1 MSKTNWI
8 FFSAD
13 THSLMH
19 LLEIHKSDSNQDVFF
34 RFKVFLNFFFI
45 LLSTKFRSP
54 LAENYDYS
62 TILNI
67 TGTVSGKSIQYR

>member
-34 RFKVFLNFFFI
+34 RFKVFLYSFI
-45 LLSTKFRSP
+45 LFSYCCRQSLGVHWQRTMTTAQF
-54 LAENYDYS
+54 
-62 TILNI
+62 
-67 TGTVSGKSIQYR
+67 